1 MRAALS
7 TITATGSNTMVH
19 GLLRSTALWFAAS
32 VIASAAIAQPA
43 PNQNNPTTQPPRVS
57 AIITPPPQTA
67 SDPTTQIFLPKLS
80 AGITLSRYL
89 ESLRQEFRRLDADGD
104 NELTGADADFHENV
118 ARAMVQATIAMTILR
133 ADLDGDGFV
142 TQAELRKAL
151 RYDQRMNTTPQSL
164 DTIETEV
171 RQWMAADADG
181 DGRISVAEVL
191 AFAANPRDVRP
202 RAATNAPGPGQFVN
216 AMLAL
221 NQIAKPLADEVR
233 CLLPLGRDGKVTM
246 ADFDAAA
253 TAVFRAVDTDGNGTI
268 SQDELN
274 GYRKR
279 EADAARERQEAATRA
294 ECALPK
300 ASDGAGVAVLSA
312 YKSEAISTVGLGSQD
327 VATGT
332 GEIRIEAGEGPLY
345 IVAISHEPTIWRVT
359 GATDRVE
366 RLVAFGVTAQSN
378 HITIAANPVPVS
390 SLPAGQP
397 NATPRPVTPPQPIA
411 VAGISGLPADRV
423 SFLARSNCLRSFTEA
438 KSTDGAFVLAAV
450 RRDAGKEPS
459 MVAARQNAAAF
470 SVPSGQIR
478 SAYEDKKQ
486 PRLTIVKEAGV
497 LTLKGDSSGVIVRTG
512 PTDLESDL
520 EQFSP
525 GGVIDIDA
533 RTVIANAPAVRYEVL
548 PGAAGLLQLEN
559 SGALTR
565 NQRGE
570 FLIHRKIRFPA
581 GLAPLSP
588 TFLLLRGVEMPEGHP
603 DGAKVISEET
613 GQQIKF

>member
-1 MRAALS
+1 MLRVPKNS
-7 TITATGSNTMVH
+7 T
-19 GLLRSTALWFAAS
+19 
-32 VIASAAIAQPA
+32 
-43 PNQNNPTTQPPRVS
+43 
-57 AIITPPPQTA
+57 
-67 SDPTTQIFLPKLS
+67 
-80 AGITLSRYL
+80 
-89 ESLRQEFRRLDADGD
+89 
-104 NELTGADADFHENV
+104 
-118 ARAMVQATIAMTILR
+118 
-133 ADLDGDGFV
+133 
-142 TQAELRKAL
+142 
-151 RYDQRMNTTPQSL
+151 
-164 DTIETEV
+164 
-171 RQWMAADADG
+171 
-181 DGRISVAEVL
+181 
-191 AFAANPRDVRP
+191 P
-202 RAATNAPGPGQFVN
+202 RAANAVPRIGQFANLLSV
-216 AMLAL
+216 AI
-221 NQIAKPLADEVR
+221 NQRGNPMADEVR
-233 CLLPLGRDGKVTM
+233 RLLPVGHDGKVTM
-246 ADFDAAA
+246 ADFEAAA

-294 ECALPK
+294 ECTMPK
-300 ASDGAGVAVLSA
+300 ASDAATVAVLSA

-345 IVAISHEPTIWRVT
+345 IVAISHEPTIWRIT

-378 HITIAANPVPVS
+378 HITIASNPGSAFPIS
-390 SLPAGQP
+390 SLPASQ
-397 NATPRPVTPPQPIA
+397 NATPRPVTPQQPIA
-411 VAGISGLPADRV
+411 LAGISGLPADRV

-438 KSTDGAFVLAAV
+438 KSTDGAFVAAAV
-450 RRDAGKEPS
+450 RRDAGKEPA

-497 LTLKGDSSGVIVRTG
+497 LTLKGDSSGVVVRTG

-525 GGVIDIDA
+525 GGVVDIDPQ
-533 RTVIANAPAVRYEVL
+533 TVVANAPAVRYEVL

-588 TFLLLRGVEMPEGHP
+588 TFLLLRGVETPEGHP

>member
-1 MRAALS
+1 
-7 TITATGSNTMVH
+7 MVH
-19 GLLRSTALWFAAS
+19 GFLRSAALCAAAS
-32 VIASAAIAQPA
+32 VVASAAFAQPA
-43 PNQNNPTTQPPRVS
+43 QNQNNATQPPRVS
-57 AIITPPPQTA
+57 AVVVPPQTA

-80 AGITLSRYL
+80 AGMTLSRYL

-104 NELTGADADFHENV
+104 NELTAADVELHESV
-118 ARAMVQATIAMTILR
+118 ARGVVRAAIAMMILR
-133 ADLDGDGFV
+133 ADLDGDGYV

-151 RYDQRMNTTPQSL
+151 RYDQRLNATPQSL
-164 DTIETEV
+164 DTIEAQV
-171 RQWMAADADG
+171 RQVMAADTDG
-181 DGRISVAEVL
+181 DGRISIAE
-191 AFAANPRDVRP
+191 AFAFGASPKDSTP
-202 RAATNAPGPGQFVN
+202 RAANTVPGAGQFAN
-216 AMLAL
+216 LL
-221 NQIAKPLADEVR
+221 NVVTASNQRGNPLADEVR
-233 CLLPLGRDGKVTM
+233 RLLPVGRDGKVTM
-246 ADFDAAA
+246 ADFEAAA

-274 GYRKR
+274 AYRKR

-294 ECALPK
+294 ECTMPK
-300 ASDGAGVAVLSA
+300 ASDAAAVAVISA

-332 GEIRIEAGEGPLY
+332 GEIRIEAGEGSLY

-390 SLPAGQP
+390 SLPASQP
-397 NATPRPVTPPQPIA
+397 NAAPRPVTPPQPIA
-411 VAGISGLPADRV
+411 LAGISGLPADRV

-450 RRDAGKEPS
+450 RRDTGKEPAV
-459 MVAARQNAAAF
+459 VAARQNAAAL
-470 SVPSGQIR
+470 SLPSGQIR

-497 LTLKGDSSGVIVRTG
+497 LTLKGDSSGVVVRTG

-520 EQFSP
+520 EQSSP
-525 GGVIDIDA
+525 GGVVDIDV
-533 RTVIANAPAVRYEVL
+533 RTVVANAPAVRYEVL

>member
-1 MRAALS
+1 
-7 TITATGSNTMVH
+7 MVH
-19 GLLRSTALWFAAS
+19 GFLRSAALWFAAS
-32 VIASAAIAQPA
+32 VVASAATAQPA
-43 PNQNNPTTQPPRVS
+43 QKPNDAAAQPPRVS
-57 AIITPPPQTA
+57 AVIAPPAQTT

-80 AGITLSRYL
+80 PGMTLSRYL
-89 ESLRQEFRRLDADGD
+89 EILRQDFRRLDADRD
-104 NELTGADADFHENV
+104 NELTAADADLHEIAV
-118 ARAMVQATIAMTILR
+118 RAMVRALIAMTILR
-133 ADLDGDGFV
+133 ADLDGDGYV
-142 TQAELRKAL
+142 TQAELRKTL
-151 RYDQRMNTTPQSL
+151 RYDERSDGATPQSL
-164 DTIETEV
+164 DTIEVAV
-171 RQWMAADADG
+171 RQLMAADTDG
-181 DGRISVAEVL
+181 DGRISVAEAL
-191 AFAANPRDVRP
+191 SFAANPKDSLPKMVTSLGG
-202 RAATNAPGPGQFVN
+202 AAQRMNLL
-216 AMLAL
+216 LANWNSAA
-221 NQIAKPLADEVR
+221 NQRNPMADEVR
-233 CLLPLGRDGKVTM
+233 RLLPVGHDGKVTM

-294 ECALPK
+294 ECTMPK
-300 ASDGAGVAVLSA
+300 ASDTATVAVLSA

-390 SLPAGQP
+390 APAASQP
-397 NATPRPVTPPQPIA
+397 NVTPRPVTPQQPVA
-411 VAGISGLPADRV
+411 LAGISGLPADRV
-423 SFLARSNCLRSFTEA
+423 SFLARANCLRSFTEA

-450 RRDAGKEPS
+450 RRDTGKEPS

-497 LTLKGDSSGVIVRTG
+497 LTLKGDSSGVVVRTG

-525 GGVIDIDA
+525 GGVINIDPQ
-533 RTVIANAPAVRYEVL
+533 TVVANAPAVRYEVL

>member
-1 MRAALS
+1 MA
-7 TITATGSNTMVH
+7 H
-19 GLLRSTALWFAAS
+19 GFLRSTALWFAAS
-32 VIASAAIAQPA
+32 VVASSALAQPA
-43 PNQNNPTTQPPRVS
+43 PNQNNPPPPPRVS
-57 AIITPPPQTA
+57 AIIAPPAQTT
-67 SDPTTQIFLPKLS
+67 SDPTTQIFLPKLT
-80 AGITLSRYL
+80 AGMTLNRYL
-89 ESLRQEFRRLDADGD
+89 DSLRQEFRRLDADSD
-104 NELTGADADFHENV
+104 NELTTADAELHESV
-118 ARAMVQATIAMTILR
+118 ARGMVRAAIAMTILR
-133 ADLDGDGFV
+133 ADLDGDGYV

-151 RYDQRMNTTPQSL
+151 RYDQRMNSTPQSL
-164 DTIETEV
+164 DTIEAEV
-171 RQWMAADADG
+171 RQLMSADTDG
-181 DGRISVAEVL
+181 DGRISVAEAF
-191 AFAANPRDVRP
+191 AFAASPKDPTP
-202 RAATNAPGPGQFVN
+202 RAANTVPGVGQFAN
-216 AMLAL
+216 LL
-221 NQIAKPLADEVR
+221 NVVTNQRGNPMADEVR
-233 CLLPLGRDGKVTM
+233 RLLPVGHDGKVTM
-246 ADFDAAA
+246 ADFEAAA

-294 ECALPK
+294 ECTMPK
-300 ASDGAGVAVLSA
+300 ASDAATVAVLSA

-378 HITIAANPVPVS
+378 HITIASNPGSAVPIS
-390 SLPAGQP
+390 SLPAIQP
-397 NATPRPVTPPQPIA
+397 NTAPRPVTPQQPVA
-411 VAGISGLPADRV
+411 LAGISGVPADRV
-423 SFLARSNCLRSFTEA
+423 SFLARANCLRSFTEA

-450 RRDAGKEPS
+450 RRDAGKEPAV
-459 MVAARQNAAAF
+459 VAARQNAAAF

-497 LTLKGDSSGVIVRTG
+497 LTLKGDSSGVVVRTG

-525 GGVIDIDA
+525 GGIIDIDP
-533 RTVIANAPAVRYEVL
+533 RTVVANAPAVRYEVL

-613 GQQIKF
+613 GQQLKF